1 MGKNPLKSIEDQ
13 FAKLEVKADQMREK
27 ALKWRDKYR
36 DLKNDYDELE
46 KENEKL
52 KRKIPNQSELDSLR
66 VQNSKLIIE
75 LNNFKR
81 KDNRELKSANFKL
94 KEIQRLLNLKD

>member
-36 DLKNDYDELE
+36 DLKTDYDELE